1 MITEWSI
8 KGADPEGKP
17 SELSGRGTRGAPST
31 TRSHLAH
38 GFGKIPGEQ
47 NDE

>member
-17 SELSGRGTRGAPST
+17 SELSGRGTVALRQQPDDTWLMVLEKS
-31 TRSHLAH
+31 L
-38 GFGKIPGEQ
+38 GEQ